1 MVAIFVI
8 LLILL
13 LVAIDASIHWQKRRR
28 NEKSSQIEAGDS
40 A

>member
-13 LVAIDASIHWQKRRR
+13 LVAIDAWIHRQRR
-28 NEKSSQIEAGDS
+28 NRNERSSQIEAGGS
-40 A
+40 G

>member
-13 LVAIDASIHWQKRRR
+13 LVAIDAWIHRQRRIR
-28 NEKSSQIEAGDS
+28 KGQSSQIEAGDS
-40 A
+40 T

>member
-13 LVAIDASIHWQKRRR
+13 LVAIDAWIHRQKQDRSG
-28 NEKSSQIEAGDS
+28 KSPRIEAGDS
-40 A
+40 T

>member
-13 LVAIDASIHWQKRRR
+13 LVAIDAWTHRKKRHR
-28 NEKSSQIEAGDS
+28 KGQSSQIEPGDS
-40 A
+40 T

>member
-13 LVAIDASIHWQKRRR
+13 LVAIDAWIHRQGRHR
-28 NEKSSQIEAGDS
+28 EEPSSKIEAGDS
-40 A
+40 T

>member
-13 LVAIDASIHWQKRRR
+13 LVAIDAWIHRQRRR
-28 NEKSSQIEAGDS
+28 RGGESSRIEAGDPT
-40 A
+40 